1 MALSVQHALPRRLSL
16 SGWSVQRPGRRT
28 ISLTLGIAFLVLLID
43 AIVNPRAFFDLWL
56 LKHIQRLDTPGLHPV
71 FEFVEALTR
80 SEGAIMSWGIALIAF
95 LMVRW
100 WAPAITMAIMPIG
113 GVINEGVGKLL
124 VDRSRPHLDDLTR
137 TSSNWEERSFPSGH
151 VMGAVLFYGVMFVVA
166 KRIRNRALRL
176 GIQSFSVGVV
186 ALMGIERVWEGA
198 HWPTDVIGAYT
209 LGGLVLIGLVAI
221 YNRLDGSI
229 SGLPLITA
237 APIAHDESRE
247 HAHALTS
254 LVLFDEQTVS
264 KIYEPGLL
272 PRAIY
277 WVAFQAPFGYMQ
289 NKAALTS
296 AMHRRNLSSRL
307 TEFWYG
313 ESRVARVTGIDQIGD
328 RLAITSER
336 VEGTNAI
343 DPYVGKAFLRG
354 LQVRFEQAGLP
365 TWQIDPRQPRAI
377 DNLIQTPD
385 GSFRIVD
392 LESGLVSP
400 MASLTT
406 WKRAL
411 RRGMV
416 PFYDDIFFDIT
427 RDYVATNEAE
437 MRATKGDVWFTDLM
451 TTLDA
456 AEADTATWHHSE
468 PRVWNRL
475 LTGVVTGFGVR
486 TWSTRIRARF
496 AAGREK
502 GEQWLDRAV
511 TTWERDERITVE
523 EAAVLRTQIA
533 EPTFQEMLPYLGAHV
548 LISIPLRFPLGTI
561 VRPFLVAGALGVATA
576 RLFRRQIDRE
586 AWGRAWSIHS
596 PLVMILSAVP
606 GFGSFAYLAAKP
618 VRANRLL
625 LRTLADAVGQKMPW
639 NLYQRTGL
647 RRFVARP
654 SALEAAAIAAAKR
667 CEAVE
672 HSDEGPAWEFA
683 WAARPK
689 PVQATARLSSKTTG
703 KIIEITPCPPSSLIQ
718 PAPQVA

>member
-1 MALSVQHALPRRLSL
+1 LV
-16 SGWSVQRPGRRT
+16 GWASDTPNDR
-28 ISLTLGIAFLVLLID
+28 LGISFLVLLID
-43 AIVNPRAFFDLWL
+43 AIVSPRAFFDIWL
-56 LKHIQRLDTPGLHPV
+56 MTDIQQLDAPGLVPV
-71 FEFVEALTR
+71 FHVVESLTR
-80 SEGAIMSWGIALIAF
+80 SEGAIMSWGIALIVF
-95 LMVRW
+95 LMIRW

-113 GVINEGVGKLL
+113 GVINEGIGKLL
-124 VDRSRPHLDDLTR
+124 VDRSRPHLDDLAR

-166 KRIRNRALRL
+166 KRIRNRAIRL

-186 ALMGIERVWEGA
+186 AIMGIERVWEGA
-198 HWPTDVIGAYT
+198 HWPTDVLGAYT
-209 LGGLVLIGLVAI
+209 LGGLVLIGLIAI
-221 YNRLDGSI
+221 YERLDGSI

-237 APIAHDESRE
+237 APIAHDESRK
-247 HAHALTS
+247 HVHALTS
-254 LVLFDEQTVS
+254 LVLFDEKTVS

-277 WVAFQAPFGYMQ
+277 WVAFQAPFGYIQ

-296 AMHRRNLSSRL
+296 AMHRRNLASRL

-313 ESRVARVTGIDQIGD
+313 ESRVARVTSIDTIGD
-328 RLAITSER
+328 RYAVTSER
-336 VEGTNAI
+336 VEGTSAI

-354 LQVRFEQAGLP
+354 LQVRFEEAGLP

-377 DNLIQTPD
+377 DNLLQTPD
-385 GSFRIVD
+385 GSFQIVD

-427 RDYVATNEAE
+427 RDYVAKNEAD
-437 MRATKGDVWFTDLM
+437 MRSAKGDAWVSDLM

-456 AEADTATWHHSE
+456 AESDTASWHRSE

-475 LTGVVTGFGVR
+475 LTGIVTGFSVR

-496 AAGREK
+496 ATGRDK
-502 GEQWLDRAV
+502 GEQWLDHAV
-511 TTWERDERITVE
+511 TTWEREERITGE
-523 EAAVLRTQIA
+523 EAAILRTQIV

-561 VRPFLVAGALGVATA
+561 VRPFLVAGALGVATV
-576 RLFRRQIDRE
+576 RLLRRQIDRE
-586 AWGRAWSIHS
+586 TWGRAWSIHS

-625 LRTLADAVGQKMPW
+625 LRTLADAVGQKVPW

-654 SALEAAAIAAAKR
+654 SALEAAAIAASKR

-672 HSDEGPAWEFA
+672 SSDEDPAWEFA

-689 PVQATARLSSKTTG
+689 PVQAARPSTKSHG
-703 KIIEITPCPPSSLIQ
+703 KIIELTPCPPSSLIQ